1 VADCCSAPLGF
12 NGIIHRHSD
21 QKSKGNTSNGKYERA
36 KDGLGDVAMWLAT
49 MKSSVAPTLVRDVS
63 DEDVV
68 VAP

>member
-1 VADCCSAPLGF
+1 MASSI
-12 NGIIHRHSD
+12 GIATKNLKATLATESTNVQRMASVM
-21 QKSKGNTSNGKYERA
+21 
-36 KDGLGDVAMWLAT
+36 LPMWLAT